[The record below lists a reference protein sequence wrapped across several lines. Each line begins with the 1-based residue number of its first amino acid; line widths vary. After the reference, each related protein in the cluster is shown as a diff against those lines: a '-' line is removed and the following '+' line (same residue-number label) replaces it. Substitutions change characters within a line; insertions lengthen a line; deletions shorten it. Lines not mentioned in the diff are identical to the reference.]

1 MGSRILARIM
11 ANRLRIWAEKLQLLD
26 DEQAGFRKERS
37 TADATQ
43 IMVRLQEDVSD
54 LRKRLAAKGEQMN
67 EDDIPTAKF

>member
-1 MGSRILARIM
+1 M